1 MDCLFCSIVKKEI
14 PSNIIY
20 EDDYTIA
27 FLDIF
32 PAADGHVLVIP
43 KKHFVELKEMPREE
57 HVNLIETI
65 KKIYHVIEKV
75 TNCDGI
81 HLIENYGIAQEIKH
95 VHFHIIPTYS
105 TNKVININSIG
116 NVENLNEI
124 ANKIKKDLN

>member
-65 KKIYHVIEKV
+65 KKIYPVIEKV